1 MSTAEFK
8 SSGDNMHTPK
18 AVPAHSSDYD
28 RTIASL
34 VAAFIA
40 DPFIRW
46 MFPDS
51 KQYFY
56 YFPLDLKYFAGGA
69 FENSSAY
76 RSDDFKGAALWLP
89 PGVGPDEEALSAVMQ
104 EGVAAE
110 LQEEVFAVLEQVG
123 AGHPEE
129 AHWYLPSIGVE
140 PRSQGMGYG
149 STLLARGLEVCDR
162 DHVSAYL
169 EVTNPANIPLYQ
181 RFGFEV
187 TGQIQAGSSPAI
199 TPMFRAA
206 R

>member
-1 MSTAEFK
+1 
-8 SSGDNMHTPK
+8 MHTPK
-18 AVPAHSSDYD
+18 AVPAHSADYD
-28 RTIASL
+28 RSIASL

-51 KQYFY
+51 KQYFDN
-56 YFPLDLKYFAGGA
+56 FPLVLKYFAGGA
-69 FENSSAY
+69 FEHSSAY
-76 RSDDFKGAALWLP
+76 RSDDFKAAALWLP
-89 PGVGPDEEALSAVMQ
+89 PGVGPDEEALGAVMQ
-104 EGVAAE
+104 EGVAAP

-129 AHWYLPSIGVE
+129 AHWYLPAIGVE
-140 PRSQGMGYG
+140 PLSQGKGYG
-149 STLLARGLEVCDR
+149 SSLLARGLEVCDR
-162 DHVSAYL
+162 NHVAAYL
-169 EVTNPANIPLYQ
+169 EATNSANIPLYQ

-187 TGQIQAGSSPAI
+187 IGQIQAGSSPAI

>member
-1 MSTAEFK
+1 
-8 SSGDNMHTPK
+8 MHTPV
-18 AVPAHSSDYD
+18 AVPAHPDDYD
-28 RTIASL
+28 RSIASL

-51 KQYFY
+51 KQYLD
-56 YFPLDLKYFAGGA
+56 YFPLVLKYFAGGA
-69 FENSSAY
+69 FEHSSAY
-76 RSDDFKGAALWLP
+76 RSDDFKAAALWLP
-89 PGVGPDEEALSAVMQ
+89 PGISPDEEALSGVMQ

-123 AGHPEE
+123 AGHPEA
-129 AHWYLPSIGVE
+129 AHWYLPAIGVE
-140 PRSQGMGYG
+140 PRCQGKGYG
-149 STLLARGLEVCDR
+149 STLLARGLEACDR
-162 DHVSAYL
+162 DHVAAYL
-169 EVTNPANIPLYQ
+169 EATNPANIPLYQ

-187 TGQIQAGSSPAI
+187 VGQIQAGSSPAI